1 MDKKLTVNVKVEK
14 QKDINIKVI
23 PEKAIKI
30 KADGIK
36 YVKPNFDDATAET
49 DNVLMGKTFYSR
61 GSSKKQTGTL
71 NPQDF
76 ATILSI
82 SLNGTEILPDE
93 DKNVNIEVTKETAG
107 LGNVDNTSDID
118 KPISTAQQEEFDKIN
133 TRLEEELYIINKDFE
148 NLDNKKVDKV
158 EGKDLSENDFTNYL
172 KNNLETLI
180 EMKNNDQFGKVDD
193 IRVND
198 NTIVENKIANIKLSN
213 SLENNSSS
221 EFASAYLI
229 NLLNK
234 NKVDKIDG
242 KGLSTNDFTNELKTK
257 LENLEN
263 YDDTN
268 IKNEINEL
276 KISKANQEDLDTTNN
291 NLFNL
296 ESRVEINETDIS
308 NLKVNKAN
316 KTDVVFNNF
325 DGTQNIT
332 SNIALKGDL
341 NITGNII
348 QNGSAYETHAEKV
361 YTKNDYIITRDG
373 AVSGLGNGEFTGIL
387 AKKYDGSND
396 GHLVFD
402 NQGIARV
409 GDVGDEQPLATREET
424 PIENGFANWDNTTK
438 KFITKLISSS
448 DLTDKDSIAYKTDLK
463 AYLPLAGGQLT
474 GALKIAKGTGN
485 GIQNYDGT
493 PLLYIDNYDDL
504 YIRNDSGTEIHLGMA
519 GEHIQIGGNKVLSD
533 TNVVGH
539 SFTFNDKSVAV
550 TSDIPKTLNNKT
562 LVANGNTTIYGTD
575 ITLAS
580 DNTSNVTDAINNAN
594 TRIDNLTTTVNGKA
608 DISAIPT
615 ALSQLSEDT
624 THRVVTD
631 TEKATWNAKS
641 NFDGNY
647 DSLTNKPV
655 IPTNADFTLA
665 GLKEKSYNS
674 LTDKPTI
681 PTKTSQLTNDSNF
694 ATTSQI
700 PDTSG
705 FVPNTRTINSKALS
719 SNISLSNK
727 DVGALPDYTIN
738 ISHQT
743 AGNPRIVKFVSV
755 NYASAATCFKMG
767 AMTCHNNGSS
777 YQFLTDMLIT
787 VTTGGVVTANIY
799 KFAQSSIGSVDGV
812 ARYTG
817 DVFYVNDTTNKIVD
831 FYILCG
837 QYSESQFTPVTK
849 VGSTTIAY
857 VTQYS
862 GTATYY
868 SSGDK
873 TWANGCGTTYARLS
887 DIPTKTS
894 QLTNDSGFATTS
906 QLNNKVNYSDIV
918 QSTGTNTNNVM
929 SQNAVTTELGNKAGL
944 STNNTFTGNNKY
956 TYLQYFNGGIMVDN
970 IWTISTDGSGN
981 LMFIKH

>member
-180 EMKNNDQFGKVDD
+180 EMKDNDKFGKVDD

-198 NTIVENKIANIKLSN
+198 KTIVENKIANIKLSN
-213 SLENNSSS
+213 SLEDNSSS
-221 EFASAYLI
+221 EFASAYLT

-276 KISKANQEDLDTTNN
+276 KTSKANQEDLNTTNN

-325 DGTQNIT
+325 NGTQNIT

-348 QNGSAYETHAEKV
+348 QNGSAYETHTEKV

-474 GALKIAKGTGN
+474 GALKIASGYDK
-485 GIQNYDGT
+485 GIQDSEGNN
-493 PLLYIDNYDDL
+493 LLYMSSDYVLNIRNEAYDD
-504 YIRNDSGTEIHLGMA
+504 INIGGPNA
-519 GEHIQIGGNKVLSD
+519 GEITIGGKPFRTYINIIGLA
-533 TNVVGH
+533 
-539 SFTFNDKSVAV
+539 FRFNDKSVAV
-550 TSDIPKTLNNKT
+550 TDDIPKTLNNKT
-562 LVANGNTTIYGTD
+562 LVANGDTTIYGTD

-608 DISAIPT
+608 DISAIPN

-631 TEKATWNAKS
+631 TEKSTWNAKS
-641 NFDGNY
+641 NFDGDYN
-647 DSLTNKPV
+647 SLTNKPV

-681 PTKTSQLTNDSNF
+681 PTKTSQLTNDSGF
-694 ATTSQI
+694 A
-700 PDTSG
+700 
-705 FVPNTRTINSKALS
+705 NT
-719 SNISLSNK
+719 
-727 DVGALPDYTIN
+727 
-738 ISHQT
+738 
-743 AGNPRIVKFVSV
+743 
-755 NYASAATCFKMG
+755 
-767 AMTCHNNGSS
+767 
-777 YQFLTDMLIT
+777 
-787 VTTGGVVTANIY
+787 
-799 KFAQSSIGSVDGV
+799 
-812 ARYTG
+812 
-817 DVFYVNDTTNKIVD
+817 
-831 FYILCG
+831 
-837 QYSESQFTPVTK
+837 
-849 VGSTTIAY
+849 
-857 VTQYS
+857 
-862 GTATYY
+862 
-868 SSGDK
+868 
-873 TWANGCGTTYARLS
+873 S

-894 QLTNDSGFATTS
+894 QLTNDSNFATTGDLGNYLPLTGGTLTGHLSLTRGKSIKDSDGNILLSSTTHPYHTDVGNTS
-906 QLNNKVNYSDIV
+906 QPLYLSGSNTRPTYYGAQQNPKALALYTDIPDYFTTAGTTGSGTSGSLKLNLGHMYRLWIVNGIWTYNTFVKLSTDTSKAQSWFLGIGPYGHYMRLNILGNGIVTYSYANVGQTNWTD
-918 QSTGTNTNNVM
+918 NTNIAIYYEDIT
-929 SQNAVTTELGNKAGL
+929 SK
-944 STNNTFTGNNKY
+944 S
-956 TYLQYFNGGIMVDN
+956 
-970 IWTISTDGSGN
+970 
-981 LMFIKH
+981 